1 MKLIFL
7 FICSFSALVYAE
19 DKPERG
25 SQANG
30 RIEGRSGHSRVQ
42 MHKPGQRI
50 KAYLEKLK
58 TSNPKE
64 YERLMKLK
72 ESDVTAFRE
81 EAFKSIRPKKD
92 FKHGRPLS
100 GNWMEK
106 LQKENPEKY
115 KKLMALREENPEKF
129 RKMMRTEIGER
140 LHNSDRAGDNKRKDS
155 LEIRKLIQDYQ
166 EASDDKKMA
175 VKEAIKLKLKEHV
188 EADLKRQIERAKKME
203 EYLSNIN
210 KQIRDR
216 QVNLEQYVEKRLERI
231 LLLGEKH
238 DKSGKGKKSAGRV
251 DDSKSSE

>member
-7 FICSFSALVYAE
+7 FICSFSVLMYAE
-19 DKPERG
+19 DGPERG
-25 SQANG
+25 SQVNSRG
-30 RIEGRSGHSRVQ
+30 ESRSGHSRGQ
-42 MHKPGQRI
+42 MHKLGQRI
-50 KAYLEKLK
+50 KVYLEKLK

-64 YERLMKLK
+64 YERLIKLR

-81 EAFKSIRPKKD
+81 EAFKAVRPKKG
-92 FKHGRPLS
+92 FKQGRPLS

-115 KKLMALREENPEKF
+115 KKLMALREENPERF

-140 LHNSDRAGDNKRKDS
+140 LHNSDRAGENKRKS
-155 LEIRKLIQDYQ
+155 YSEVRKLIQEYQ
-166 EASDDKKMA
+166 GAPDDKKAA
-175 VKEAIKLKLKEHV
+175 VKEAIRLKLKEHV
-188 EADLKRQIERAKKME
+188 EADLKRQIKRAKKME
-203 EYLSNIN
+203 EYLSKIN

-238 DKSGKGKKSAGRV
+238 DKPGKSKKRV
-251 DDSKSSE
+251 ERGGDSKDSE